1 MVISTFLPVFFDGLE
16 AEKQNVGLSRTDSRH
31 AAGGT
36 GAENFYHLLFHK
48 FVTPYLEFT
57 KTLHQDTKTYE
68 IKMECFAKCS
78 LGKIY
83 QF

>member
-31 AAGGT
+31 AAG
-36 GAENFYHLLFHK
+36 AENFYRLLFQK

-57 KTLHQDTKTYE
+57 RTLHQDSKTYV
-68 IKMECFAKCS
+68 IKMECFVKCS

>member
-1 MVISTFLPVFFDGLE
+1 MVISTFLSVFFDGLE

-31 AAGGT
+31 AAGAG
-36 GAENFYHLLFHK
+36 NFYHLLFQK

-57 KTLHQDTKTYE
+57 RTLHQDTKTYV
-68 IKMECFAKCS
+68 IKMECFVKCS

>member
-31 AAGGT
+31 AAG
-36 GAENFYHLLFHK
+36 AENFYHLLFQK

-57 KTLHQDTKTYE
+57 RTLHQDTKTYV
-68 IKMECFAKCS
+68 IKMEYFVKCS